1 MLVETPVD
9 SLTTK
14 VIMVNVMLV
23 VARGA
28 APQQLMYPE
37 RHADSRPRSMPLLT
51 LFHMGVLHHSNQP
64 DLPAGARRKPNVLSD
79 QLPRQA
85 SSTKVADPRG
95 QLGRNPSWSPRRPAA
110 SGSPPPRLDLAHR
123 HPYSLR
129 PSLRLESRNDWEQSQ
144 EDVTAEVGTTVLR
157 RVQRRLLQ
165 RMEGNLELLE
175 VEYASVAFVKVA
187 SREKR
192 SRLQTSRWDH
202 GLPGRDAS
210 SRRRSYS
217 RRSTFPVPDTL
228 SA

>member
-1 MLVETPVD
+1 MHAIVVGSINTSADIVVLVETPVD

-175 VEYASVAFVKVA
+175 VEYRLRRL
-187 SREKR
+187 REGRLTGEAIKAPDEQMGPR
-192 SRLQTSRWDH
+192 SPR
-202 GLPGRDAS
+202 P
-210 SRRRSYS
+210 
-217 RRSTFPVPDTL
+217 
-228 SA
+228 